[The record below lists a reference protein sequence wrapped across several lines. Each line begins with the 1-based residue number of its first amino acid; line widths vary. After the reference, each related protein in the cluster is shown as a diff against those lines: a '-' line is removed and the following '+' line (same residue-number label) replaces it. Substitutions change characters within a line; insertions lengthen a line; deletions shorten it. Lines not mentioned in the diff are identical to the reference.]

1 MQDKKFN
8 LKHLPLIIQG
18 SGPINENQEISLT
31 EYIPQSNLVPVQL
44 IPQRISFSLRKG
56 KTVYDVSSQ
65 FDVSGNQTLL
75 QQFKNLILL
84 QSQN

>member
-44 IPQRISFSLRKG
+44 IPQGIGFSLSKG

-65 FDVSGNQTLL
+65 FNISGNQTLL
-75 QQFKNLILL
+75 QQFKNLVLL

>member
-31 EYIPQSNLVPVQL
+31 EYIPQNDLVPVQL
-44 IPQRISFSLRKG
+44 IPQKVGFSLSKG

-65 FDVSGNQTLL
+65 FNISGNKTLL

-84 QSQN
+84 QPQN

>member
-31 EYIPQSNLVPVQL
+31 EYIPQSDRVPVQL
-44 IPQRISFSLRKG
+44 IPQKISFKLSKG

-65 FDVSGNQTLL
+65 FNMTGNQTLL

>member
-31 EYIPQSNLVPVQL
+31 EYIPQSDLVPVQL
-44 IPQRISFSLRKG
+44 IPQRVGFSLRKG
-56 KTVYDVSSQ
+56 STVYDVSSQ
-65 FDVSGNQTLL
+65 FNISGNQTLL

>member
-1 MQDKKFN
+1 MQDKKVN
-8 LKHLPLIIQG
+8 LKCLPLIIQG

-44 IPQRISFSLRKG
+44 IPQRIGFSLRKG
-56 KTVYDVSSQ
+56 KTVYDVSSK
-65 FDVSGNQTLL
+65 FNISGNQTLL
-75 QQFKNLILL
+75 QQFKHLILL

>member
-31 EYIPQSNLVPVQL
+31 EYIPQSDLVPVQL
-44 IPQRISFSLRKG
+44 IPQRVGFSLSKS

-65 FDVSGNQTLL
+65 FNISGNQTLL